1 MPNWVIDVSDCVTQS
16 LSSDELELPELD
28 VDPRAL
34 LASKSSEICDRVSNR
49 DVCGARVVDASKQKI
64 GDSTGSAC
72 ENNVINTTA
81 QESRRNNQN
90 ISRNLK
96 QSTFVFDPAFGVI
109 PRETRD
115 LWSESAKNNS
125 RKSISP
131 TISVGNALLDSS
143 ADRISASAVNDK
155 SIVKKMRVL
164 PPVRYST
171 VATR

>member
-16 LSSDELELPELD
+16 LSSDEVELPELD

-34 LASKSSEICDRVSNR
+34 LVSKSSKISDRVSSN
-49 DVCGARVVDASKQKI
+49 VCGARVLDAGKQQI
-64 GDSTGSAC
+64 GNSTGSAC
-72 ENNVINTTA
+72 QSNAIDTTVHG
-81 QESRRNNQN
+81 SMHNNQN
-90 ISRNLK
+90 ISRNLT

-131 TISVGNALLDSS
+131 MISVNSTLLDSS
-143 ADRISASAVNDK
+143 ADKTSASAVTDN

-171 VATR
+171 VAT

>member
-16 LSSDELELPELD
+16 LSSDEEELPELD

-34 LASKSSEICDRVSNR
+34 LASKSSKICDRVSSS
-49 DVCGARVVDASKQKI
+49 DVCGARVLDASKQKI
-64 GDSTGSAC
+64 GNSTGSAC
-72 ENNVINTTA
+72 ESNAIDTTVLG
-81 QESRRNNQN
+81 SKHNNQN
-90 ISRNLK
+90 ISRNLT

-131 TISVGNALLDSS
+131 MKSVDSTLLDSS
-143 ADRISASAVNDK
+143 ADRTSASAVTDK

-171 VATR
+171 VAT